1 MGGAGG
7 ADAHSPAE
15 GKRVDIIK
23 MEEPSVVEGDLSQS
37 FPKIL
42 VPKIKME
49 IKDAEEFFLL

>member
-37 FPKIL
+37 FRK
-42 VPKIKME
+42 
-49 IKDAEEFFLL
+49 FLYRKLKWR